1 MALSFVNIGIFC
13 HCQNHHSVGLQPL
26 LPQNCLHCHVDVYS
40 EVLDEARH
48 VTWGVINQQY
58 GFFLCHHWHLLSLS
72 KSPFCWPPTSITTKP
87 SPLPCRCIFWSTWW
101 GSTCDLRCHKPTVWL
116 LPLSPPASS
125 VTVKI
130 TICWPPTSI
139 TTKLPP
145 LQHNTTFST
154 AKESLSLSLSLS
166 LPTQPTPYLGYV
178 IILFHSSVLSC
189 SVPTHSPL
197 PHKTTLFLLF
207 LPLNSDILCW
217 KSWLCCSPLCSSVI
231 LWIVLGVM
239 LPCAKIQ
246 NFKLQNLISNHSYFL
261 QQLLVCT
268 RNYNNWTKSDWLET
282 MEDIGLVG
290 RMRYRGR

>member
-1 MALSFVNIGIFC
+1 MASSFVTTGIFC

-26 LPQNCLHCHVDVYS
+26 LPQNRLHCHVDVYS

-48 VTWGVINQQY
+48 VTWDVINQQY
-58 GFFLCHHWHLLSLS
+58 GFFLCHHRHLLSLS
-72 KSPFCWPPTSITTKP
+72 KSPF
-87 SPLPCRCIFWSTWW
+87 
-101 GSTCDLRCHKPTVWL
+101 
-116 LPLSPPASS
+116 
-125 VTVKI
+125 
-130 TICWPPTSI
+130 CWPPTSI

-261 QQLLVCT
+261 QQLQVCT
-268 RNYNNWTKSDWLET
+268 RNYNNWTKSDSPET
-282 MEDIGLVG
+282 IEDIGLVG
-290 RMRYRGR
+290 RVRYRGS